1 MILEVREISIAVRD
15 VEKASDTFRRL
26 GFDPGPILD
35 DPTPLVESRSASM
48 RLPNTHLGVMSS
60 LGDKT
65 PISRFI
71 DKRGEGFFSITL
83 LVTRI
88 EDVMEKWRA
97 EGVEFVRDTPVE
109 ERDYLN
115 VSRVRI
121 PVLRVNWTRPSTLHG
136 LCIELHEFR
145 NYDGTPFHPKEA

>member
-1 MILEVREISIAVRD
+1 MIIEVREISIAVKD
-15 VEKASDTFRRL
+15 AAKASDTFRRL
-26 GFDPGPILD
+26 GFDPSPIWTD
-35 DPTPLVESRSASM
+35 TTPLIEATGASM
-48 RLPNTHLGVMSS
+48 RLPNTHLGIMAS
-60 LGDKT
+60 LAGTT

-88 EDVMEKWRA
+88 EDVMAKWEA
-97 EGVEFVRDTPVE
+97 EGIKFVLETPLE

-115 VSRVRI
+115 VGRVMI

-145 NYDGTPFHPKEA
+145 NHDGTPFEPNK

>member
-15 VEKASDTFRRL
+15 ADKAADTFRRL
-26 GFDPGPILD
+26 GFDPSPIWE
-35 DPTPLVESRSASM
+35 DPTPIIEARGASM
-48 RLPNTHLGVMSS
+48 RLPNTHIGLMST

-65 PISRFI
+65 PITRFI

-83 LVTRI
+83 LVTKI

-97 EGVEFVRDTPVE
+97 EGVQFVLDTPLE
-109 ERDYLN
+109 EREYLN
-115 VSRVRI
+115 VGRVII

-145 NYDGTPFHPKEA
+145 NHDGTPFHPKEA